1 MTKPTK
7 ILRSN
12 SSLNVGKFATRNT
25 VIARGW
31 SDLPGVRYPLFNAD
45 DQLFD
50 TVEGLVLVLTHECD
64 IDQDN
69 NRPFNDYL
77 VFCPIIPL
85 ADFLAEYT
93 AHFSDEIKL
102 KSFLSNVAARNVSR
116 LMYVPPGLKGLE
128 YGGLMYLNQISN
140 SHISGFAQESSKRLG
155 SVSSLWAYTTGQP
168 LIQSSLAP
176 ESGPTCGLLETT

>member
-1 MTKPTK
+1 MTLDEAHE

-12 SSLNVGKFATRNT
+12 SSLNVGKFYQPGTQLSLGVGLVYR
-25 VIARGW
+25 
-31 SDLPGVRYPLFNAD
+31 GVRYPLFNAV

-116 LMYVPPGLKGLE
+116 LMYIPPGLKGLE

-140 SHISGFAQESSKRLG
+140 SHISGFAQESSERLG
-155 SVSSLWAYTTGQP
+155 SVAHYGLTQLDSHLFNHLWRPKADQLAAY
-168 LIQSSLAP
+168 
-176 ESGPTCGLLETT
+176 